1 MEAVFLYSKYFANVK
16 SQITTGGIIMDSLLA
31 LVIVLVAFAVG
42 DFISYK
48 TKSIVSMMFVASVIF
63 LVGFWMGIPATL
75 FADAQLTGFGAMMI
89 GLLITHMGT
98 LLSIDDLKKQWKTVL
113 IALAA
118 VVGIGIFLFVVGT
131 PIIGKEYAIA
141 SAPPIAGGVVAAII
155 MGDGATAKGLDA
167 IAVFVTLLVVVQ
179 GFLGYPIASFML
191 NREAKKLIKNYHE
204 NGGEKVAAES
214 TKTVEVKKERK
225 KLIPPL
231 SKDLQTTYILLAKL
245 AIVAFISFKL
255 AALTNDVVHKY
266 VMCLFVGVV
275 ARELGFLEEAVM
287 TKANAFG
294 LAMVALMAVIF
305 GNLAKATPEM
315 LATILFPLVTS
326 LILGAIG
333 IAIFSAIAGK
343 LLGYSMEM
351 AIAIGATA
359 LFGFPGTFI
368 ISNEVANANGKT
380 EGERQAILHEILPK
394 MLVAGFVTVTIASVV
409 LAGVMVKMM

>member
-1 MEAVFLYSKYFANVK
+1 
-16 SQITTGGIIMDSLLA
+16 MDGLLA
-31 LVIVLVAFAVG
+31 LTIVLVAFAVG
-42 DFISYK
+42 DFVSYK

-98 LLSIDDLKKQWKTVL
+98 LLSIEDLKKQWKTVL

-118 VVGIGIFLFVVGT
+118 VVGIGIFLFTVGSLVV
-131 PIIGKEYAIA
+131 GKEYAVA
-141 SAPPIAGGVVAAII
+141 AAPPIAGGVVAAII
-155 MGDGATAKGLDA
+155 MGEAATAKGLDS

-179 GFLGYPIASFML
+179 GFFGYPIASFML
-191 NREAKKLIKNYHE
+191 NREAKKI
-204 NGGEKVAAES
+204 
-214 TKTVEVKKERK
+214 VKKLHTGKASAEVEAPEARIEEESSKKEKK
-225 KLIPPL
+225 KLIPALP
-231 SKDLQTTYILLAKL
+231 KDLQTTYILLAKL
-245 AIVAFISFKL
+245 AIVAFISFQL
-255 AALTNDVVHKY
+255 AGLLNNVIHKY
-266 VMCLFVGVV
+266 VMCLFVGVA

-287 TKANAFG
+287 NKANAFG

-315 LATILFPLVTS
+315 LATILFPMIATL
-326 LILGAIG
+326 LLGAIG
-333 IAIFSAIAGK
+333 ISIFSGITGK
-343 LLGYSMEM
+343 LLGYSPEM

-380 EGERQAILHEILPK
+380 DEERAAILHEIMPR
-394 MLVAGFVTVTIASVV
+394 MLVAGFVTVTIASVI
-409 LAGVMVKMM
+409 LAGFMAKLI

>member
-1 MEAVFLYSKYFANVK
+1 
-16 SQITTGGIIMDSLLA
+16 MDSLLA
-31 LVIVLVAFAVG
+31 LVIVLVAFAIG
-42 DFISYK
+42 DFVSYK

-75 FADAQLTGFGAMMI
+75 FADAQLTGFGALMI

-98 LLSIDDLKKQWKTVL
+98 LLSIEDLKKQWKTVL

-131 PIIGKEYAIA
+131 PIIGKEYAVA

-155 MGDGATAKGLDA
+155 MGEGATAKGLDA

-179 GFLGYPIASFML
+179 GFFGYPVASFML
-191 NREAKKLIKNYHE
+191 NREAKKLLKTFHE
-204 NGGEKVAAES
+204 NKGNTSETKAEAA
-214 TKTVEVKKERK
+214 VEPKKEKK

-245 AIVAFISFKL
+245 AIMAFVSFKL

-266 VMCLFVGVV
+266 VMCLFVGVA
-275 ARELGFLEEAVM
+275 AREIGFLEEAVM

-315 LATILFPLVTS
+315 LASILFPLIAS
-326 LILGAIG
+326 LVLGVIG
-333 IAIFSAIAGK
+333 ISIFSAIAGK

-351 AIAIGATA
+351 SIAIGASA

-380 EGERQAILHEILPK
+380 EEERGAILHEIMPK

>member
-1 MEAVFLYSKYFANVK
+1 
-16 SQITTGGIIMDSLLA
+16 MDSLLA
-31 LVIVLVAFAVG
+31 LVIVLVAFAIG
-42 DFISYK
+42 DFVSYK

-75 FADAQLTGFGAMMI
+75 FADAQLTGFGALMI

-98 LLSIDDLKKQWKTVL
+98 LLSIEDLKKQWKTVL

-131 PIIGKEYAIA
+131 PIIGKEYAVA

-155 MGDGATAKGLDA
+155 MGEGATAKGLDA

-179 GFLGYPIASFML
+179 GFFGYPVASFML
-191 NREAKKLIKNYHE
+191 NREAKKLLKTFHE
-204 NGGEKVAAES
+204 NKGNPSETKAEAA
-214 TKTVEVKKERK
+214 VEPKKEKK

-245 AIVAFISFKL
+245 AIMAFVSFKL

-266 VMCLFVGVV
+266 VMCLFVGVA
-275 ARELGFLEEAVM
+275 AREIGFLEEAVM

-315 LATILFPLVTS
+315 LASILFPLIAS
-326 LILGAIG
+326 LVLGVIG
-333 IAIFSAIAGK
+333 ISIFSAIAGK

-351 AIAIGATA
+351 SIAIGASA

-380 EGERQAILHEILPK
+380 EEERGAILHEIMPK

>member
-1 MEAVFLYSKYFANVK
+1 
-16 SQITTGGIIMDSLLA
+16 MDSLLA

-63 LVGFWMGIPATL
+63 LIGFWMGIPATL
-75 FADAQLTGFGAMMI
+75 FADAQLTGFGALMI

-98 LLSIDDLKKQWKTVL
+98 LLSIEDLKKQWKTVL

-131 PIIGKEYAIA
+131 PIIGKEYAVA

-155 MGDGATAKGLDA
+155 MGEGATAKGLDA

-179 GFLGYPIASFML
+179 GFFGYPLASFML
-191 NREAKKLIKNYHE
+191 NREAKKLLKAFHE
-204 NGGEKVAAES
+204 NNGKASEVETKAA
-214 TKTVEVKKERK
+214 VEPKKERK

-245 AIVAFISFKL
+245 AIMAFVSFKL

-266 VMCLFVGVV
+266 VMCLFVGVA
-275 ARELGFLEEAVM
+275 AREIGFLEEAVM

-315 LATILFPLVTS
+315 LASILFPLIAS
-326 LILGAIG
+326 LVLGVIG
-333 IAIFSAIAGK
+333 ISIFSAIAGK
-343 LLGYSMEM
+343 LLGYSLEM
-351 AIAIGATA
+351 SIAIGASA

-380 EGERQAILHEILPK
+380 EEERGAILHEIMPK

-409 LAGVMVKMM
+409 LAGFMVKLI

>member
-1 MEAVFLYSKYFANVK
+1 
-16 SQITTGGIIMDSLLA
+16 MDSLLA
-31 LVIVLVAFAVG
+31 LVIVLVAFAIG
-42 DFISYK
+42 DFVSYK

-75 FADAQLTGFGAMMI
+75 FADAQLTGFGALMI

-98 LLSIDDLKKQWKTVL
+98 LLSIEDLKKQWKTVL

-131 PIIGKEYAIA
+131 PIIGKEYAVA

-155 MGDGATAKGLDA
+155 MGEGATAKGLDA

-179 GFLGYPIASFML
+179 GFFGYPVASFML
-191 NREAKKLIKNYHE
+191 NREAKKLLKIFHE
-204 NGGEKVAAES
+204 NKGNTSETKAEAA
-214 TKTVEVKKERK
+214 VEPKKEKK

-245 AIVAFISFKL
+245 AIMAFVSFKL

-266 VMCLFVGVV
+266 VMCLFVGVA
-275 ARELGFLEEAVM
+275 AREIGFLEEAVM

-315 LATILFPLVTS
+315 LASILFPLIAS
-326 LILGAIG
+326 LVLGVIG
-333 IAIFSAIAGK
+333 ISIFSAIAGK

-351 AIAIGATA
+351 SIAIGASA

-380 EGERQAILHEILPK
+380 EEERGAILHEIMPK

>member
-1 MEAVFLYSKYFANVK
+1 
-16 SQITTGGIIMDSLLA
+16 MDSLLA

-42 DFISYK
+42 DFVSYK

-75 FADAQLTGFGAMMI
+75 FSDAQLTGFGAMMI

-98 LLSIDDLKKQWKTVL
+98 LLSIEDLKKQWKTVL

-131 PIIGKEYAIA
+131 PIIGKEYAVA

-155 MGDGATAKGLDA
+155 MGEGATAKGLDA

-179 GFLGYPIASFML
+179 GFFGYPVASFML
-191 NREAKKLIKNYHE
+191 NREAKKLLKTFHE
-204 NGGEKVAAES
+204 NKGNASETKVEAA
-214 TKTVEVKKERK
+214 VEPKKEKK

-245 AIVAFISFKL
+245 AIMAFVSFKL
-255 AALTNDVVHKY
+255 AALTNDVIHKY
-266 VMCLFVGVV
+266 VMCLFVGVA
-275 ARELGFLEEAVM
+275 AREIGFLEEAVM

-315 LATILFPLVTS
+315 LASILFPLIAS
-326 LILGAIG
+326 LVLGVVG
-333 IAIFSAIAGK
+333 ISIFSAIAGK

-351 AIAIGATA
+351 SIAIGASA

-380 EGERQAILHEILPK
+380 EEERGAILHEIMPK
-394 MLVAGFVTVTIASVV
+394 MLVAGFVTVTIASVI
-409 LAGVMVKMM
+409 LAGFMVKMI

>member
-1 MEAVFLYSKYFANVK
+1 
-16 SQITTGGIIMDSLLA
+16 MDSLLA

-42 DFISYK
+42 DFVSYK

-63 LVGFWMGIPATL
+63 LIGFWMGIPETL
-75 FADAQLTGFGAMMI
+75 FADAQLTGFGALMI

-98 LLSIDDLKKQWKTVL
+98 LLSIEDLKKQWKTVL

-131 PIIGKEYAIA
+131 PIIGKEYAVA

-155 MGDGATAKGLDA
+155 MGEGATAKGLDA

-179 GFLGYPIASFML
+179 GFFGYPVASFML
-191 NREAKKLIKNYHE
+191 NREAKKLLKTFHE
-204 NGGEKVAAES
+204 NNGKASGVETEVA
-214 TKTVEVKKERK
+214 VEPKKERK

-245 AIVAFISFKL
+245 AIVAFVSFKL
-255 AALTNDVVHKY
+255 AALTNDVIHKY
-266 VMCLFVGVV
+266 VMCLFVGVA
-275 ARELGFLEEAVM
+275 AREIGFLEEAVM
-287 TKANAFG
+287 TKANSFG

-315 LATILFPLVTS
+315 LASILFPLIAS
-326 LILGAIG
+326 LVLGVIG
-333 IAIFSAIAGK
+333 ISIFSAIAGK
-343 LLGYSMEM
+343 LLGYSLEM
-351 AIAIGATA
+351 SIAIGATA

-380 EGERQAILHEILPK
+380 EEERGAILHEIMPK

-409 LAGVMVKMM
+409 LAGFMVKLI